1 MVDAVSVQERDR
13 LIANGLAHKVRNS
26 LNTMRAHIALVQK
39 FASLSAE
46 ERIPR
51 QLTKLEDAV
60 VGLEEIVKEFL
71 AFASPARD
79 EWEEVDLG
87 TLLRDVFDTTAG
99 DLERAGIDAV
109 VELGPRCPKVLVDR
123 GKLRHALLQ
132 LADNAIRA
140 MPDGGRLAV
149 RTRLLKGGHL
159 ACEVSDTGV
168 GIAPGDQPR
177 VFQPFFSGR
186 PGGLGLGLAV
196 VKRTIDDARGRITF
210 QSKAGEGTTFYII
223 LPPAARRRATLE
235 RRQSN
240 GEARKAVVGRP

>member
-1 MVDAVSVQERDR
+1 MADVVSVQERDR

-51 QLTKLEDAV
+51 QVDKLEDAV
-60 VGLEEIVKEFL
+60 VGLEEIIKEFL

-79 EWEEVDLG
+79 EWEEVDPG
-87 TLLRDVFDTTAG
+87 TLVRDVVDTAAD
-99 DLERAGIDAV
+99 DLERAGVEAV

-123 GKLRHALLQ
+123 SKLRQALLQ
-132 LADNAIRA
+132 LVDNAVRA
-140 MPDGGRLAV
+140 MPDGGTLTL
-149 RTRLLKGGHL
+149 RTRCLKGGHA
-159 ACEVSDTGV
+159 ACEVGDTGV
-168 GIAPGDQPR
+168 GVPPEEQPR
-177 VFQPFFSGR
+177 VFQPFFSTR

-196 VKRTIDDARGRITF
+196 VKRTIDDAGGRITF
-210 QSKAGEGTTFYII
+210 QSQAGQGTTFYII

-240 GEARKAVVGRP
+240 GEAHKAVAGRP